1 MKVLSYSSRKF
12 DEHPVASPLAPQ
24 TGSAYFSPNCGPSSV
39 FLLQLVSEKLCVGC
53 KLSRGLKMEIET
65 NLSLGKEKKTRLG
78 KEKREKD
85 TSTHLLR
92 VARQMYL
99 ACGCH

>member
-1 MKVLSYSSRKF
+1 
-12 DEHPVASPLAPQ
+12 
-24 TGSAYFSPNCGPSSV
+24 
-39 FLLQLVSEKLCVGC
+39 
-53 KLSRGLKMEIET
+53 MEIET
-65 NLSLGKEKKTRLG
+65 NLSLGKEKKTRLGKEKKTRLG